1 VIVQTSLPTHYVV
14 TRALEH
20 DFVGFAEQELAAR
33 EHPLYPPLCRL
44 VNVVVS
50 ALEEGATQRGAEAA
64 AEWLGGLLR
73 SQEVT
78 EVEIVGPAP
87 CAIDRIRGRWR
98 WHLLLRS
105 ENSALLGRIT
115 RYFAQRFDLPNGK
128 DELRIA
134 IDRDPIAL
142 L

>member
-1 VIVQTSLPTHYVV
+1 
-14 TRALEH
+14 
-20 DFVGFAEQELAAR
+20 
-33 EHPLYPPLCRL
+33 
-44 VNVVVS
+44 VS
-50 ALEEGATQRGAEAA
+50 GLEEGATQKGAEAA
-64 AEWLGGLLR
+64 AEWLAGLLR
-73 SQEVT
+73 AQDVAD
-78 EVEIVGPAP
+78 VEIVGPAP

-105 ENSALLGRIT
+105 EHSALLGKIT

-128 DELRIA
+128 EELRIA

>member
-1 VIVQTSLPTHYVV
+1 VIS
-14 TRALEH
+14 
-20 DFVGFAEQELAAR
+20 G
-33 EHPLYPPLCRL
+33 
-44 VNVVVS
+44 
-50 ALEEGATQRGAEAA
+50 LEEDATQKAAESAA
-64 AEWLGGLLR
+64 AWLDGLLR
-73 SQEVT
+73 AQSVA

-105 ENSALLGRIT
+105 ENSALLGKIT
-115 RYFAQRFDLPNGK
+115 RYFAQRFDVPNGK
-128 DELRIA
+128 EELRIA